1 MVAVLRVSYGKE
13 PFGTLFSAY
22 TIPKRIVSV
31 CLEYHEAG
39 SCRDANGNAV
49 PGAISSTLAALGRV
63 EQQVDNSAGGAGDQT
78 VRIATGV
85 FQYDNSAASGA
96 VTLAQVGKDCYIVDD
111 HSVTAANA
119 ANNKSVAG
127 TVFDVDA
134 SGVWVKFN

>member
-1 MVAVLRVSYGKE
+1 MALTADRNTIRRDGKDRVVPVAASTKL
-13 PFGTLFSAY
+13 FGGA
-22 TIPKRIVSV
+22 I
-31 CLEYHEAG
+31 G
-39 SCRDANGNAV
+39 CRDANGNAV